1 MRILV
6 TGRHGQLARSLVE
19 RAAGRPGTTI
29 VLAARPQ
36 LDLER
41 PETIAPA
48 LDAVRADA
56 IINAAAYTA
65 VDKAED
71 EPDRA
76 WAINAEAPGLLA
88 RAAAARDIPI
98 VHLSSDYVFDGSG
111 EDARDETARTGPLG
125 VYGRSKLAGEEKVC
139 AAAPRHAIVRTAWVY
154 SPFGTNFVKTMINAA
169 KTRDALAVVSDQ
181 HGNPTC
187 ALDLADGLLRLL
199 EQWTSGVRDGGT
211 YHLAGT
217 GDASWF
223 ELACEV
229 FAQCRKHGLP
239 AADVR
244 PIATADWPTRAV
256 RPANSRL
263 DSRKF
268 ERDFGFRMPDWRL
281 SVAATVERLARG
293 DQDAA
298 A

>member
-1 MRILV
+1 MKILV

-19 RAAGRPGTTI
+19 RCASHPGLEIVALGRP
-29 VLAARPQ
+29 V
-36 LDLER
+36 LDLEA

-48 LDAVRADA
+48 LDAVDADV
-56 IINAAAYTA
+56 IVNAAAYTA
-65 VDKAED
+65 VDRAED

-76 WAINAEAPGLLA
+76 WAVNAEAPGLLA
-88 RAAAARDIPI
+88 AAAAARDIPI
-98 VHLSSDYVFDGSG
+98 VHLSTDYVFDGSG
-111 EDARDETARTGPLG
+111 DGARDETARTGPLG
-125 VYGRSKLAGEEKVC
+125 VYGRSKLAGEEKVR
-139 AAAPRHAIVRTAWVY
+139 AATPRHAIVRTAWVY
-154 SPFGTNFVKTMINAA
+154 SPFGTNFVKTMIDVAR
-169 KTRDALAVVSDQ
+169 TRDALAVVSDQ
-181 HGNPTC
+181 HGNPTS
-187 ALDLADGLLRLL
+187 ALDLADGLLDLL
-199 EQWTSGVRDGGT
+199 ERWNEGAGDGGT

-263 DSRKF
+263 DSGRF
-268 ERDFGFRMPDWRL
+268 ERDFGFRMPDWRA
-281 SVAATVERLARG
+281 SVAATVERLAGGGRDG
-293 DQDAA
+293 VP
-298 A
+298 